1 MEYQQGSFVDI
12 MRTTSRGRTY
22 TYTQKKRITI
32 IGALLL
38 SLTWYTI
45 EIICIFYMYDM
56 PMSNAPLQSLSNFRE
71 VKYRISIGGYVVIQ
85 YCIQIL
91 YSVMLASIAASVS
104 EITKKRFS
112 SVAIVMVLSAFPMV
126 LAITRIYDVDTFTF
140 LRYFSGSINLDN
152 IVISVAV
159 TGCYIVCAIIMN
171 KITKMQWCG
180 TDKGEKLYEKV

>member
-1 MEYQQGSFVDI
+1 
-12 MRTTSRGRTY
+12 
-22 TYTQKKRITI
+22 
-32 IGALLL
+32 
-38 SLTWYTI
+38 
-45 EIICIFYMYDM
+45 
-56 PMSNAPLQSLSNFRE
+56 
-71 VKYRISIGGYVVIQ
+71 
-85 YCIQIL
+85 
-91 YSVMLASIAASVS
+91 MLASIAASVS